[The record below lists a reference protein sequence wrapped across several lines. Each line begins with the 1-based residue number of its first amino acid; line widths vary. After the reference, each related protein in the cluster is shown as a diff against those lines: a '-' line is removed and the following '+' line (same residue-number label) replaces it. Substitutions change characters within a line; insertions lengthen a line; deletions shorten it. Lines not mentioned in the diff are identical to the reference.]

1 MIFLFTFVATK
12 ENKIIVFASVRTNV
26 IKLRIIENERSK
38 RMLIFVYWGLTK
50 NEKCA
55 ARFRCIKDF
64 EMRKRALVMKD
75 VLHPIS
81 PQGGALWQA
90 THLS

>member
-1 MIFLFTFVATK
+1 M
-12 ENKIIVFASVRTNV
+12 RTNV
-26 IKLRIIENERSK
+26 IKLKIIENELSK
-38 RMLIFVYWGLTK
+38 RRLIFAFRGLTES
-50 NEKCA
+50 EKCA